1 MLCSVRKASV
11 GNKSMVHQVAEF
23 IAHYRTIG
31 ARHFYFYDLEM
42 SDDLR
47 ALIARIQWA
56 GVDVRVMPFKLPV
69 PKEQVYQNGQ
79 REALHECIL
88 RSVLTSE
95 WFLNVDLDE
104 LMLPITSTNLQA
116 QIETVQ
122 PKKNDCSVDVI
133 LVLNRRFC
141 FDYGARAS
149 SIRKGDLPLMTRLYS
164 HYAGTA
170 NSGAWAKYMAR
181 GRSVMKADIH
191 FLWETG
197 SNSEVIEKKPE
208 EIVVNH
214 YTFCCHLSRSFD
226 YGVVPWREDLL
237 YTDRRIRRYSKMAE
251 KDIALATLEHVV

>member
-1 MLCSVRKASV
+1 
-11 GNKSMVHQVAEF
+11 
-23 IAHYRTIG
+23 
-31 ARHFYFYDLEM
+31 M

-104 LMLPITSTNLQA
+104 LMLPITSTDLHA
-116 QIETVQ
+116 QIETFQ
-122 PKKNDCSVDVI
+122 PKKNDCNVDVI
-133 LVLNRRFC
+133 VVRNRRFC
-141 FDYGARAS
+141 FEYGAKAS

-170 NSGAWAKYMAR
+170 RTRAWAKYMAR
-181 GRSVMKADIH
+181 GRSVMRADIH
-191 FLWETG
+191 YVRELG
-197 SNSEVIEKKPE
+197 SHSEVIHAKPK

-214 YTFCCHLSRSFD
+214 YTFCCHVNRTLD
-226 YGVVPWREDLL
+226 YGVVLWKRPSL
-237 YTDRRIRRYSKMAE
+237 
-251 KDIALATLEHVV
+251 